1 MRLLV
6 TPARWCATF
15 ALYALLIPTLVLL
28 AVLNAAAKAA
38 LFIADALADGV
49 EAVR

>member
-1 MRLLV
+1 
-6 TPARWCATF
+6 
-15 ALYALLIPTLVLL
+15 
-28 AVLNAAAKAA
+28 VLNAAAKGA

>member
-1 MRLLV
+1 M
-6 TPARWCATF
+6 PARWCAIC
-15 ALYALLIPTLVLL
+15 ALFALLIPTLVLL
-28 AVLNAAAKAA
+28 AVLNAAAKGV

>member
-6 TPARWCATF
+6 KLARWCATCT
-15 ALYALLIPTLVLL
+15 LCALLIPTLLLL
-28 AVLNAAAKAA
+28 AVLNAAAKGA